1 MRCSRASHTD
11 VCEYDVAN
19 NRAVWEGSIA
29 ADYLDDTEAAADN
42 EVVISFQTRLL
53 NGVAY
58 AENIADAYWDEN
70 GDDDVAD
77 DRQGGQSPVRTNDN
91 APVGAGRPLPIPLL
105 PPVAL
110 ALALLLAGLRGLRRV
125 R

>member
-1 MRCSRASHTD
+1 M
-11 VCEYDVAN
+11 
-19 NRAVWEGSIA
+19 
-29 ADYLDDTEAAADN
+29 
-42 EVVISFQTRLL
+42 VISFQTRLL

-91 APVGAGRPLPIPLL
+91 APVGAGRPLP
-105 PPVAL
+105 PVAL